1 MKSNLARLPVRKATV
16 GQANRLLRTCLI
28 LFLATL
34 AFAGA
39 ARHTV
44 EELDPQR
51 YLAHIKFLASEAM
64 RGRAT
69 GSPELEKAAAYI
81 AKQFKADGLQSV
93 DGKSYLQAFPVTTN
107 AKLGPDN
114 HFEYSEGGKITAL
127 KFDDEFI
134 PFNFSSRAKASGSVV
149 FVGYGITAREYNYD
163 DYAGVDVKGKLAL
176 ILRHEPQE
184 FDEKSVFAGK
194 VYTEHSQF
202 FSKVVNAKNHGA
214 KGVILINDRANH
226 RGESDQL
233 ESFGKT
239 VGPADGGIPFVQIK
253 AEVAE
258 RWIASA
264 GKNLEDLEA
273 DIDKDL
279 KPRSFALPETLK
291 VQENVDVERAVKTV
305 HNVAGYLPGE
315 TSEYIVIG
323 AHYDHLGLGEQFS
336 MAPSLAGTI
345 HPGAD
350 DNASG
355 TAGVIELARRFASE
369 PKQKRGILFMTFA
382 GEELGLLGSSFYAN
396 HPALPLD
403 KAVAMIN
410 MDMIGR
416 IREGKVYIGGAGT
429 GTTLRA
435 MLDQVV
441 ARHKL
446 NVDFSDVSGYGSSD
460 HTSFTTKQVPVL
472 FFFSGLHSDYHKP
485 SDTWD
490 KIDAPGAVTLLKLVA
505 DVTSRLQEAP
515 DRPQFVRV
523 KAPASAHG
531 GDVAGSSTGS
541 GYGPYFGSIPDFG
554 ETPNGV
560 KFADVRDGSPA
571 AKAGL
576 RGGDILIEFDSK
588 PIQNLYDFTYAL
600 RSKKPGDEV
609 LVKVLRGNQ
618 TISATVLLV
627 KRVE

>member
-1 MKSNLARLPVRKATV
+1 MNFPKSLGRLKLVPLA
-16 GQANRLLRTCLI
+16 LLAL
-28 LFLATL
+28 
-34 AFAGA
+34 GA
-39 ARHTV
+39 ARHTT

-51 YLAHIKFLASEAM
+51 YLAHVKFLASDAM
-64 RGRAT
+64 HGRAT

-81 AKQFKADGLQSV
+81 ARQFKASGLQPF

-107 AKLGPDN
+107 AKLGPN
-114 HFEYSEGGKITAL
+114 NRFEYSENGKTTTL
-127 KFDDEFI
+127 KFEEDFV
-134 PFNFSSRAKASGSVV
+134 PFNFSSRAKVSGGVV

-163 DYAGVDVKGKLAL
+163 DYAGVDVKDKLAL

-214 KGVILINDRANH
+214 RGVILINDRANH
-226 RGESDQL
+226 RGEADQL
-233 ESFGKT
+233 EAFGKT
-239 VGPADGGIPFVQIK
+239 AGPADGGIPFVQIK
-253 AEVAE
+253 AEAAE
-258 RWIASA
+258 RWISGAGKSLDEISA
-264 GKNLEDLEA
+264 G
-273 DIDKDL
+273 IDRDL
-279 KPRSFALPETLK
+279 KPRSFALPDVQ

-305 HNVAGYLPGE
+305 HNVVGYLPGT

-336 MAPSLAGTI
+336 MAPSLAGTV

-355 TAGVIELARRFASE
+355 TAGVIELARRMAAE
-369 PKQKRGILFMTFA
+369 PKPKRGILFMTFA
-382 GEELGLLGSSFYAN
+382 GEELGLLGSSYYVN
-396 HPALPLD
+396 HPSLALD

-410 MDMIGR
+410 MDMVGR

-435 MLDQVV
+435 MLDQIVPKF
-441 ARHKL
+441 KL
-446 NVDFSDVSGYGSSD
+446 NIDFSDTTGYGSSD

-490 KIDAPGAVTLLKLVA
+490 KIDAPGAVMLLKLVGE
-505 DVTSRLQEAP
+505 VTSQLQESP

-523 KAPASAHG
+523 KPPASAHG
-531 GDVAGSSTGS
+531 AASAGDAVSGS

-554 ETPNGV
+554 ETKNGV
-560 KFADVRDGSPA
+560 KFADVREGSPA
-571 AKAGL
+571 GKAGL

-609 LVKVLRGNQ
+609 LVKVLRGNE
-618 TISATVLLV
+618 TISVMVLLT

>member
-1 MKSNLARLPVRKATV
+1 MKFKTSVQAAKPYAR
-16 GQANRLLRTCLI
+16 CF
-28 LFLATL
+28 LFIAAL
-34 AFAGA
+34 AFAA
-39 ARHTV
+39 AAPRHSG
-44 EELDPQR
+44 EEFDAQR
-51 YLAHIKFLASEAM
+51 YLAHVKFLASEAM
-64 RGRAT
+64 QGRAT

-81 AKQFKADGLQSV
+81 AKQFKANGLQPV
-93 DGKSYLQAFPVTTN
+93 DGKNYLLAFPVTTN
-107 AKLGPDN
+107 AKLGTGN
-114 HFEYSEGGKITAL
+114 HFAYVEDGKSEKL
-127 KFDDEFI
+127 KFEDDFI
-134 PFNFSSRAKASGSVV
+134 PFNFSSRGEVSGNVV
-149 FVGYGITAREYNYD
+149 FAGYGITAREYNYD
-163 DYAGVDVKGKLAL
+163 DYAGVDAKNKLVL

-214 KGVILINDRANH
+214 RGVILINDRANH
-226 RGESDQL
+226 RGDADQL
-233 ESFGKT
+233 EVFGKT
-239 VGPADGGIPFVQIK
+239 AGPADGGIPFVQIK
-253 AEVAE
+253 ADVAE
-258 RWIASA
+258 RWIAKA
-264 GKNLEDLEA
+264 GKNLDDIEA
-273 DIDKDL
+273 DIDTDL
-279 KPRSFALPETLK
+279 KPRSFALPDSLRIE
-291 VQENVDVERAVKTV
+291 ENVDVERVVKTA

-315 TSEYIVIG
+315 TAEYIVIG

-336 MAPSLAGTI
+336 MAPSLTGTV

-369 PKQKRGILFMTFA
+369 PKPKRGILFLTFA
-382 GEELGLLGSSFYAN
+382 GEELGLLGSSYYVN
-396 HPALPLD
+396 HPSLPLD

-416 IREGKVYIGGAGT
+416 LREGKVYVGGGGT
-429 GTTLRA
+429 GTTFRA
-435 MLDQVV
+435 TLDQVIPKY
-441 ARHKL
+441 KL
-446 NVDFSDVSGYGSSD
+446 NVDFSDTTGYGSSD

-490 KIDAPGAVTLLKLVA
+490 KIDAPGTVTLLKMIA
-505 DVTSRLQEAP
+505 DVTTRLQEAP

-523 KAPASAHG
+523 MPPAGAHG
-531 GDVAGSSTGS
+531 AGDPGAAAGS

-554 ETPNGV
+554 DVPNGV

-576 RGGDILIEFDSK
+576 RAGDILIEFDSK

-609 LVKVLRGNQ
+609 LVKVLRGNE
-618 TISATVLLV
+618 TISATVSLT